1 MNIPNYERL
10 LLLVPNVIKKTVF
23 WNKKKKRKN
32 LTLLSLEYY
41 FGIFSNVGRVSNVN
55 PKSR

>member
-10 LLLVPNVIKKTVF
+10 LLLVPNVIKKTVN

-41 FGIFSNVGRVSNVN
+41 FSIFSNVGRVSNVN